1 MCLNYTSRRISTLTA
16 MGILLLAC
24 AVFGWGL
31 EYKMS
36 LYVPVS
42 RQTTSAP
49 EAKLLSE
56 KERPA
61 AEQNATSIRS
71 VYTQLQASIQFSL
84 FLITIL
90 MMRLHLKAALWMRIT
105 RVPDDLEKQRCA
117 HSNYFSF
124 RPPPALFP
132 SL

>member
-1 MCLNYTSRRISTLTA
+1 
-16 MGILLLAC
+16 
-24 AVFGWGL
+24 
-31 EYKMS
+31 MS
-36 LYVPVS
+36 LYAPVS

-61 AEQNATSIRS
+61 ADQNATSIRS

-90 MMRLHLKAALWMRIT
+90 TMGLHLKAALWTRTT

-117 HSNYFSF
+117 HLNYFSF
-124 RPPPALFP
+124 RSPPVLFP